1 MNFLITGGAGF
12 IGSHL
17 AEALVARGDRVIVY
31 DDLSTGRLGNLKSI
45 MKKKNFSFIKG
56 DILDKRLLGGAI
68 KRVDMVFHLAAVVGV
83 RYVLEHPLKTLEV
96 NVRGTENVLS
106 LAHGYRKKV
115 IIASSSEVYG
125 KSENFPLK
133 EDDDRV
139 MGATAITRWSYAA
152 TKAMDEFM
160 ALAYFREKK
169 LPAIIVR
176 FFNICGPRQTGR
188 YGMVIPRLVEEAL
201 KGEPLTIYGDG
212 KQTRSFTYVADAVS
226 AILTLSSIKKAYGQI
241 FNLGS
246 REVVS
251 IEELA
256 LKIKEMTG
264 SSSRLVYIPYEEA
277 YGRDF
282 EDMRHRRPD
291 ISKLEKFLGFTP
303 ETKLEDIIRS
313 TIEYMK
319 GKK

>member
-31 DDLSTGRLGNLKSI
+31 DDLSTGRLSNLKSI

-115 IIASSSEVYG
+115 GIASSSEVYG

-169 LPAIIVR
+169 LPTLIVR

-212 KQTRSFTYVADAVS
+212 KQTRSFTYVADAIS
-226 AILTLSSIKKAYGQI
+226 AVLALSSIRKAYGQI

-256 LKIKEMTG
+256 LKIKEMTA
-264 SSSRLVYIPYEEA
+264 SSSPLVYIPYQEA

-291 ISKLEKFLGFTP
+291 ITKLEKFLGFSP
-303 ETKLEDIIRS
+303 ETKLEEIIRS

>member
-17 AEALVARGDRVIVY
+17 AEALISRGDRVIVY
-31 DDLSTGRLGNLKSI
+31 DNLSTGRLINLKAI
-45 MKKKNFSFIKG
+45 IRNQNLAFIKG
-56 DILDKRLLGGAI
+56 DILDKRRLGEAAG
-68 KRVDMVFHLAAVVGV
+68 KVDIIFHLAAVVGV
-83 RYVLEHPLKTLEV
+83 KYVLEHPLRTLEV
-96 NVRGTENVLS
+96 NVTGTENILS
-106 LAHGYRKKV
+106 LARRFRKKV
-115 IIASSSEVYG
+115 VLASSSEVYG

-133 EDDDRV
+133 EDDDRIL
-139 MGATAITRWSYAA
+139 GATSITRWSYAA

-160 ALAYFREKK
+160 ALAYAREKK
-169 LPAIIVR
+169 LAVLIVR

-201 KGEPLTIYGDG
+201 RGKPLTVYGDG
-212 KQTRSFTYVADAVS
+212 KQTRSFTYVADAVR
-226 AILTLSSIKKAYGQI
+226 AVLALSLRREAYGQI

-246 REVVS
+246 HEVVS

-264 SSSRLVYIPYEEA
+264 SSSPLVYIPYEEA

-291 ISKLEKFLGFTP
+291 ISKLEKFLGAMP
-303 ETKLEDIIRS
+303 ETKLEDIISS
-313 TIEYMK
+313 TIKYMK
-319 GKK
+319 GKL

>member
-17 AEALVARGDRVIVY
+17 AEALVARGDRVIAY
-31 DDLSTGRLGNLKSI
+31 DNLSTGRLRNLKSI

-83 RYVLEHPLKTLEV
+83 RYVLEHLLKTLEV

-169 LPAIIVR
+169 LATLIVR

-212 KQTRSFTYVADAVS
+212 KQTRSFTYVADAIS
-226 AILTLSSIKKAYGQI
+226 AVLSLSSTRKAYGQI

-264 SSSRLVYIPYEEA
+264 SSSPLVYIPYQEA

-291 ISKLEKFLGFTP
+291 ITKLEKFLGFSP
-303 ETKLEDIIRS
+303 ETKLEEIIRS